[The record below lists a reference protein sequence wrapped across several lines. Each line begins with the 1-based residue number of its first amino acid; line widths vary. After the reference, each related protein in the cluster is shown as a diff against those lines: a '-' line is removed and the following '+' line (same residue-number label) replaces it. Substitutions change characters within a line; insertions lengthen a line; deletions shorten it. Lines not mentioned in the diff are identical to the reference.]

1 VENQPGAVAA
11 ITSSRLSKVSQKA
24 IDAKDMQ
31 MIRLSQA
38 SLPNYSAARSKNS
51 VIFTNDQL
59 HELALENPS
68 SLHAVGS
75 LILVQRCRVLGSIRI
90 LRNKLHLPLE

>member
-1 VENQPGAVAA
+1 MENQPGADAA
-11 ITSSRLSKVSQKA
+11 ITSNKLSKVSQRA
-24 IDAKDMQ
+24 IVAKDMQ
-31 MIRLSQA
+31 MIQLSQA
-38 SLPNYSAARSKNS
+38 SLPNYSAAKSKNP

-68 SLHAVGS
+68 SLNAVGS
-75 LILVQRCRVLGSIRI
+75 LILVQRCRALRSNQI